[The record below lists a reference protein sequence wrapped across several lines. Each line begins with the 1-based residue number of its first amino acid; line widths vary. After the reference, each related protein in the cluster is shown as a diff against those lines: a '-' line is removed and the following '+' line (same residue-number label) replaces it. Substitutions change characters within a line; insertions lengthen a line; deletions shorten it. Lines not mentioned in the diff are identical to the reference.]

1 MSHDDARPT
10 ARGGFLSRTAV
21 LGVYLPALVFE
32 LGIGAVV
39 PVVAVRAVELGAD
52 LATAGVLAALLG
64 VGQLLADLPAGALA
78 ARIGDRA
85 AMLVASAVSVVALV
99 GCALADRVALLA
111 VAVLALGAANAVFL
125 LARQSYVTGI
135 TPVLYRARALSTLGG
150 VGRIGV
156 FLGPFLGAAVVHLT
170 ATPAAFWLA
179 VATTALAVVVLVAV
193 PDVEGPERVRGA
205 RASVLAVA
213 RDHRHVL
220 VTLGGAVLLVGA
232 VRGARQQVVPLWGEH
247 LGLAPATTSLLFGV
261 AGALDVLLFYPAGRV
276 MDRRGRLAV
285 AVPSMLLMAAAM
297 LVLPT
302 TTTAG
307 GLAAVAMLLGAGNGV
322 SSGLL
327 MTLGSDVAPPD
338 RRSAF
343 LGVWR
348 LLQDSGVAAGPLV
361 VSAGAALGSL
371 AAGVLATG
379 AIGVA
384 AAGALART
392 VPRWSVHASRRT
404 RVAAGLRPDGRPAA
418 PDGSAPG
425 P

>member
-10 ARGGFLSRTAV
+10 ARGGFLSRAAV

-32 LGIGAVV
+32 LGMGAVA
-39 PVVAVRAVELGAD
+39 PVVAVRAGELGAD

-64 VGQLLADLPAGALA
+64 VGQLLGDVPAGALA
-78 ARIGDRA
+78 SRVGDRA
-85 AMLVASAVSVVALV
+85 AMLVASAVAVVALA
-99 GCALADRVALLA
+99 GCALADRVGLLA
-111 VAVLALGAANAVFL
+111 VAALALGATNAVFM

-156 FLGPFLGAAVVHLT
+156 FLGPFLGAAVMHLT
-170 ATPAAFWLA
+170 DTTGAFWLA
-179 VATTALAVVVLVAV
+179 VVTTALAVVVLLAV
-193 PDVEGPERVRGA
+193 PDVEGPQHRRGP

-213 RDHRHVL
+213 REHRHVL
-220 VTLGGAVLLVGA
+220 LTLGAAVLLVGA

-247 LGLAPATTSLLFGV
+247 LGLAPATTSLVYGV

-285 AVPSMLLMAAAM
+285 AVPSMLLVAAAL

-302 TTTAG
+302 TSTAA
-307 GLAAVAMLLGAGNGV
+307 GLAAVAVLLGAGNGV

-327 MTLGSDVAPPD
+327 MTLGSDVAPPGE
-338 RRSAF
+338 RSAF

-348 LLQDSGVAAGPLV
+348 LLQDSGSAAGPLV

-371 AAGVLATG
+371 AAGVLAAGTL
-379 AIGVA
+379 GVA

-404 RVAAGLRPDGRPAA
+404 RLAAGLRPDGRPAA
-418 PDGSAPG
+418 PGGTAA
-425 P
+425 

>member
-1 MSHDDARPT
+1 MSHPASPPSARS
-10 ARGGFLSRTAV
+10 GFLSRAAV

-32 LGIGAVV
+32 LGMGAIV

-64 VGQLLADLPAGALA
+64 VGQLLADIPAGALA
-78 ARIGDRA
+78 SRVGDRN
-85 AMLVASAVSVVALV
+85 AMLLASGVAVVAFA

-111 VAVLALGAANAVFL
+111 VAALCVGATNAVFM
-125 LARQSYVTGI
+125 LARQAYVTGI
-135 TPVLYRARALSTLGG
+135 TPVVYRARALSTLGG

-156 FLGPFLGAAVVHLT
+156 FLGPFLGAVVMHLT
-170 ATPAAFWLA
+170 ATPGAFWLA
-179 VATTALAVVVLVAV
+179 VVTTVVAVGVLLAV
-193 PDVEGPERVRGA
+193 PDVEPPGARTRV
-205 RASVLAVA
+205 RASVASVV

-220 VTLGGAVLLVGA
+220 ATLGTAVLLVGA
-232 VRGARQQVVPLWGEH
+232 VRGARQSVVPLWGEH
-247 LGLAPATTSLLFGV
+247 LGLAPATTSVVYGV

-285 AVPSMLLMAAAM
+285 AIPSMLVMACA
-297 LVLPT
+297 LLLLPT
-302 TTTAG
+302 TTTVA

-338 RRSAF
+338 RRAAF
-343 LGVWR
+343 LGAWR
-348 LLQDSGVAAGPLV
+348 LLQDSGNAAGPLV
-361 VSAGAALGSL
+361 VSAGAAAGSL
-371 AAGVLATG
+371 GAGILATG
-379 AIGVA
+379 GLAVV

-404 RVAAGLRPDGRPAA
+404 RVAAGLRPDGRPVEPDAA
-418 PDGSAPG
+418 
-425 P
+425 